1 MDAIALLPL
10 NNDFMSPWTGI
21 ALNATLAAHT
31 LPSAHNLG
39 QAIEPLLPPFGELP
53 VEDLQV
59 DHPSQLVA
67 YDYGAYTYGTNTWIV
82 GQAGDDQLI
91 GTANRDF
98 IVGLGGNDWLNGR
111 AGDDGLNGAAG
122 DDTLIGGA
130 GDDVLLGGDGDDTLS
145 GQAGNDSL
153 WGEAGD
159 DRLNGGAGQDDLK
172 GGSGDDVL
180 IDADVGDRFT
190 GGSGRDEFRLGNGR
204 LPDGPKITIFSP
216 LPDFT
221 ITDFDVEQDRLNL
234 NFWLNFADLDI
245 IDTDNGAL
253 ISVAARPGL
262 VLLEGVAAADLTE
275 AHFRFADPELAED
288 LQARLGQSLEDGT
301 SPGAISAVT
310 TADGYLWTG
319 ATGLADAANDIPLAA
334 SDRFP
339 MASVTKPFTA
349 VVTMQLAEA
358 GWLSLEDTLAQWL
371 PDTASGQISNSEE
384 ITIRQL
390 LSHTSGIN
398 SYLMSDE
405 YIQELTNDPTL
416 IFADWTPA
424 ELLARYTYD
433 RAASFAPDTDVEYN
447 SANYL
452 LLGLVIAAATD
463 STLESQFHSHII
475 EPLGLESTFMPGGE
489 VPADYQPGY
498 IDVDGDGRFDLNAGE
513 ADLKRFGGAGALIS
527 NVEDLTQFA
536 QALFGGELVSP
547 DILEE
552 MITGGVPE
560 VGLGLGFAYQD
571 EPETERVFF
580 ANGDSYGWMVRLR
593 YDADTAAT
601 TVLFRNGVDLTA
613 AVDYADLT
621 LDALRAALDT
631 TAA

>member
-10 NNDFMSPWTGI
+10 DNDFMSPWTGI

-31 LPSAHNLG
+31 LPSAHKLG
-39 QAIEPLLPPFGELP
+39 QSIESLLPPFGELP
-53 VEDLQV
+53 IEDLQV
-59 DHPSQLVA
+59 DHPSQLVD

-98 IVGLGGNDWLNGR
+98 IVGMGGNDWLNGR

-153 WGEAGD
+153 WGGEGND
-159 DRLNGGAGQDDLK
+159 QLNGGAGQDDLR

-190 GGSGRDEFRLGNGR
+190 GGSGRGEFRIGNGR
-204 LPDGPKITIFSP
+204 LPDGPKITIFP
-216 LPDFT
+216 PAPDF
-221 ITDFDVEQDRLNL
+221 IVTDFTVGEDVLTL
-234 NFWLNFADLDI
+234 NFGITFDDLTFL
-245 IDTDNGAL
+245 DTANGVM
-253 ISVAARPGL
+253 ISSQRQEGL
-262 VLLEGVAAADLTE
+262 VLLEGVKAADLTE
-275 AHFRFADPELAED
+275 SDFRFADPELLVE
-288 LQARLGQSLEDGT
+288 LQASLEESLDDGG
-301 SPGAISAVT
+301 SPGAIAAIT
-310 TADGYLWTG
+310 TVDGYSWSG
-319 ATGLADAANDIPLAA
+319 AAGLAVNENNTPATAE
-334 SDRFP
+334 DRFP
-339 MASVTKPFTA
+339 IASVTKSFTA

-358 GWLSLEDTLAQWL
+358 GLLSLEDTMEQWL
-371 PDTASGQISNSEE
+371 PETVTSQIPNSSE

-398 SYLMSDE
+398 SYIMSDE
-405 YIQELTNDPTL
+405 YRQELTANPSQ
-416 IFADWTPA
+416 IFEDWTT
-424 ELLARYTYD
+424 EDLLARYVYD
-433 RAASFAPDTDVEYN
+433 RAADFTPGTGVDYN

-452 LLGLVIAAATD
+452 LLGLVIEAATD
-463 STLESQFHSHII
+463 STLESQFQHRII
-475 EPLGLESTFMPGGE
+475 DPLGLENTFMPGGE
-489 VPADYQPGY
+489 IPADYQPGY
-498 IDVDGDGRFDLNAGE
+498 IDVDGDGGFDLNAGE
-513 ADLKRFGGAGALIS
+513 ADLDRFGGAGALIS

-547 DILEE
+547 DTLEE

-560 VGLGLGFAYQD
+560 AGLGLGFGYQD
-571 EPETERVFF
+571 DPEAGRFF
-580 ANGDSYGWMVRLR
+580 FGNGDSYGWTVRLR
-593 YDADTAAT
+593 YDQDTEAT

-613 AVDYADLT
+613 AVDYADLA
-621 LDALRAALDT
+621 LDALRNNLDRT
-631 TAA
+631 SA